1 MEPRDTLRTSHA
13 ILPLGGVTITSAT
26 LEVLTRRGV
35 DPVPLLERHRAGD
48 WGDAE
53 REYAVLNDQALWTG
67 GEVVSIYEIEGGVQ
81 VRVTTEIKAV
91 TRVTLLEEA

>member
-1 MEPRDTLRTSHA
+1 MEPRDNLRTSHA
-13 ILPLGGVTITSAT
+13 ILPLGGVTITTSA

-67 GEVVSIYEIEGGVQ
+67 GEVVSIYDVEGARF
-81 VRVTTEIKAV
+81 RVTTEIKAV
-91 TRVTLLEEA
+91 TRVALLEEQ